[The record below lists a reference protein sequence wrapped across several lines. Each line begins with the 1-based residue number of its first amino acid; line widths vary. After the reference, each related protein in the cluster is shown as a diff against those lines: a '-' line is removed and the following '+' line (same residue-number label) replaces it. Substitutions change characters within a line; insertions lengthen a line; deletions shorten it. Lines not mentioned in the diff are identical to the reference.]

1 MGNFPKMNLY
11 RAYYHL
17 SLLLGVMSARNVDKI
32 AASVLIHQMMLNF
45 DIDQS
50 GQLGFTGIIYLVN
63 VEFLAATLDRK
74 LFITEKNITTTF

>member
-45 DIDQS
+45 DID
-50 GQLGFTGIIYLVN
+50 
-63 VEFLAATLDRK
+63 
-74 LFITEKNITTTF
+74 